1 MSITDG
7 PVLIFRKENSM
18 SEKIKYHDNINGP
31 QYGPDGNLTDNWN
44 PDGPFPADSYIQ
56 VYFRI
61 DTKGASAYGG
71 WKDQADRDR
80 FHSEMTALFKYFGI
94 PEGTGGRFENFPME
108 HLYAHP
114 NDISGV
120 VEKCKVK
127 PIAEALDASES
138 VSVRWVD
145 VYRDVSPMSNAE
157 YLETLKSQRAE
168 IAAELLTEFR
178 TKRSNLYIVHN
189 DFFTGP
195 VRRVAERRHVP
206 RREAERYQDNGTGYN
221 YVYSVFEE
229 LLAAGK
235 IVSAETKHGT
245 GYRTAKA
252 NERRSA

>member
-1 MSITDG
+1 
-7 PVLIFRKENSM
+7 M

-31 QYGPDGNLTDNWN
+31 QYGPDGHLTDNWD
-44 PDGPFPADSYIQ
+44 PDGPFQSESYIQ

-61 DTKGASAYGG
+61 DAKGAGMYGSFT
-71 WKDQADRDR
+71 DPADRDR
-80 FHSEMTALFKYFGI
+80 FHSEMTALFKNYGI

-120 VEKCKVK
+120 VAKEKVK
-127 PIAEALDASES
+127 IVAEALDSSET

-157 YLETLKSQRAE
+157 FRDKLALQREE
-168 IAAELLTEFR
+168 IAGELLEAFK

-189 DFFTGP
+189 DFFSGL
-195 VRRVAERRHVP
+195 VRRVAEKRHIP
-206 RREAERYQDNGTGYN
+206 RREAERYQDDGTAYN
-221 YVYSVFEE
+221 YVYSVFED